1 VRHWRECYAEL
12 ADRVRVVA
20 PDARPVLLSTTVDVD
35 YIYTMTPRRLEGLR
49 RGGFIRGGVA
59 ADVSRGVDGLLSEER
74 DGELFWDW
82 PEGLRW
88 LTEALGPEDRV
99 QVGGSGPQAAWAL
112 GELGAPTIMA
122 LESRSG
128 EQLAV
133 LARNVLVCED
143 GRLVPVHDLRSH
155 PAATPVRHAI
165 LEFAHGSE
173 PLARPAGR
181 AQRIILRFSP
191 VAFERDEQFLSM
203 QAELGPKAGASMLA
217 GLNGLAGP
225 DEASLSWVKRVLTA
239 WGESGPAVRHLELG
253 DTSYTTDLTSVV
265 ANLRGLYSSLGLSLS
280 ELHTLWGSSGNV
292 GAKALVVA
300 RILGCS
306 VVVHADR
313 WSLAVHR
320 SDAHLVVRR
329 LMTGNLLA
337 SARAAL
343 GAPCRDVAPVSYAN
357 YEDDIP
363 ESRSLDE
370 GWRLDCVPTPFVVQP
385 ASTIGLGDTFA
396 GGLLLAA
403 AMEGKHAWD

>member
-1 VRHWRECYAEL
+1 L
-12 ADRVRVVA
+12 
-20 PDARPVLLSTTVDVD
+20 DVD
-35 YIYTMTPRRLEGLR
+35 HIYTMTPRRLEALRKAGLS
-49 RGGFIRGGVA
+49 RGGVA
-59 ADVSRGVDGLLSEER
+59 AELSLGVDRLLSEER

-82 PEGLRW
+82 PDGLPW
-88 LTEALGPEDRV
+88 LAEVLGPEDRV

-112 GELGAPTIMA
+112 DELGAPTVMA

-133 LARNVLVCED
+133 LARNVRVCED
-143 GRLVPVHDLRSH
+143 RRLVPVRDLRAD
-155 PAATPVRHAI
+155 PGATPVRHAI

-173 PLARPAGR
+173 PLARPLGR
-181 AQRIILRFSP
+181 AHRIILRFSP
-191 VAFERDEQFLSM
+191 VAFERDEQFLFM
-203 QAELGPKAGASMLA
+203 QSELGPEAGASMLA

-225 DEASLSWVKRVLTA
+225 DETSLSWAKRVLA
-239 WGESGPAVRHLELG
+239 VWGESGPAVRHLELG
-253 DTSYTTDLTSVV
+253 DTSYPMDLTSVV

-280 ELHTLWGSSGNV
+280 ELRTFWGLSGNV
-292 GAKALVVA
+292 GAKAMDVA

-306 VVVHADR
+306 IVVHGDR

-320 SDAHLVVRR
+320 SDSDLVVRR

-343 GAPCRDVAPVSYAN
+343 GAPVPDVAPVSHAI

-363 ESRSLDE
+363 ESRPLDE
-370 GWRLDCVPTPFVVQP
+370 GWRLDCVPTPFIVQP
-385 ASTIGLGDTFA
+385 KSTIGLGDTFA

-403 AMEGKHAWD
+403 ALEGLQGWG

>member
-1 VRHWRECYAEL
+1 VRHWSECYAQL
-12 ADRVRVVA
+12 AERVRVVA
-20 PDARPVLLSTTVDVD
+20 PEARPVLLSTTVDVD
-35 YIYTMTPRRLEGLR
+35 YIYAMTSRRLEALR
-49 RGGFIRGGVA
+49 RGYFSPDGVA
-59 ADVSRGVDGLLSEER
+59 AGVSVGVDRLLSEER

-82 PEGLRW
+82 PDGLAW

-112 GELGAPTIMA
+112 DELGAPAIMA

-143 GRLVPVHDLRSH
+143 RGLVPVGDLRAD
-155 PAATPVRHAI
+155 PGAAPVRHAI
-165 LEFAHGSE
+165 LEFAHGTQ
-173 PLARPAGR
+173 PMARPVGR
-181 AQRIILRFSP
+181 AHRIILRFSP

-203 QAELGPKAGASMLA
+203 QPELGPNAGASMLA
-217 GLNGLAGP
+217 GLNGLAGS
-225 DEASLSWVKRVLTA
+225 DEASLSWVKRVLTV

-253 DTSYTTDLTSVV
+253 DTSYETDLTSVV

-280 ELHTLWGSSGNV
+280 ELRTFWGYSGDV
-292 GAKALVVA
+292 GAKALGLA
-300 RILGCS
+300 RDLGCS

-320 SDAHLVVRR
+320 TDADLVVRR

-337 SARAAL
+337 SARAAQ
-343 GAPCRDVAPVSYAN
+343 GAPSSDVAPVSYAS

-363 ESRSLDE
+363 ESQPLDE
-370 GWRLDCVPTPFVVQP
+370 GWRIDCVPTPFVVEP

-396 GGLLLAA
+396 AGLLLAA
-403 AMEGKHAWD
+403 AVEGNRAWD

>member
-1 VRHWRECYAEL
+1 VRHWRECYAQL
-12 ADRVRVVA
+12 AERVRVVA
-20 PDARPVLLSTTVDVD
+20 PSARPVLLSTTVDVD
-35 YIYTMTPRRLEGLR
+35 YIYAMNPRRLEALR
-49 RGGFIRGGVA
+49 REGFSRGGVA
-59 ADVSRGVDGLLSEER
+59 AGVSSGVDGLLSEER

-82 PEGLRW
+82 PDGLAW

-99 QVGGSGPQAAWAL
+99 QVGGSGPQAAWVL
-112 GELGAPTIMA
+112 DELGAPAIMA

-143 GRLVPVHDLRSH
+143 RRLVPVRDLRGD
-155 PAATPVRHAI
+155 PGAAPVRHAI
-165 LEFAHGSE
+165 LEFAHGGE

-181 AQRIILRFSP
+181 AQRMILRFSP

-203 QAELGPKAGASMLA
+203 QAELGPKAGATMLA

-225 DEASLSWVKRVLTA
+225 DEASLSWVERVLTVWA
-239 WGESGPAVRHLELG
+239 ESGPAVRHLELG
-253 DTSYTTDLTSVV
+253 DTPYRADLKSIV
-265 ANLRGLYSSLGLSLS
+265 ANLRGRYSSLGLSLS
-280 ELHTLWGSSGNV
+280 ELATFWGPSGNV
-292 GAKALVVA
+292 GAKALEVA
-300 RILGCS
+300 RFLRCS

-320 SDAHLVVRR
+320 SDADLVVSR

-337 SARAAL
+337 SARAAR
-343 GAPCRDVAPVSYAN
+343 GAPSPDVAPVSYAG

-363 ESRSLDE
+363 ESQPLDE

-396 GGLLLAA
+396 AGLLLAA
-403 AMEGKHAWD
+403 AVEENRSWH